1 MKAKVI
7 DKGKIIHKQRKI
19 CRENTILFVLESFDF
34 TKPPSISIRGFK
46 ERSTRFNGWKPGASN
61 SYKSIFE
68 NELTLNGVK
77 GYVRNNT
84 FTVQDMINDA
94 IDADG
99 KNVSHKDFWTP
110 HIGKLQRFREELGGK
125 NFQTFFF

>member
-1 MKAKVI
+1 MVES
-7 DKGKIIHKQRKI
+7 KGNRQNFRTEKNLQRKH
-19 CRENTILFVLESFDF
+19 NHFLLLESFDF

-61 SYKSIFE
+61 SYKRIFE
-68 NELTLNGVK
+68 SELTLNGVK

-110 HIGKLQRFREELGGK
+110 HIGKLQKFREELGGK

>member
-1 MKAKVI
+1 M
-7 DKGKIIHKQRKI
+7 
-19 CRENTILFVLESFDF
+19 
-34 TKPPSISIRGFK
+34 
-46 ERSTRFNGWKPGASN
+46 
-61 SYKSIFE
+61 
-68 NELTLNGVK
+68 NGVK

-99 KNVSHKDFWTP
+99 KNVSHKEFWTP
-110 HIGKLQRFREELGGK
+110 HIGNLQKFRKALGGK